1 MHTHS
6 HYSIPIPILT
16 STKACS
22 FWLVSRY
29 EVCSTHLPAAI
40 AARYFSLRLG
50 LPTMTCVQLGENPW
64 DEHTSPPSSSTMA
77 EYKIRSCGLMED
89 NRTLGSSFCF
99 CYSKESKLAR
109 MFGSFVTHLLFV
121 FIQLV
126 FSPCYRPCHNG
137 YRSIIIIHY
146 YIIIRVTMRSC
157 DIM

>member
-1 MHTHS
+1 MHLFTLDYTL
-6 HYSIPIPILT
+6 YSIYILYFLVANPILTLLT

-50 LPTMTCVQLGENPW
+50 LPTITCVQLGENPW

-89 NRTLGSSFCF
+89 KRTLGASFCF
-99 CYSKESKLAR
+99 CYSEETENKWLTR
-109 MFGSFVTHLLFV
+109 LLGGSNDVKRLT
-121 FIQLV
+121 
-126 FSPCYRPCHNG
+126 
-137 YRSIIIIHY
+137 
-146 YIIIRVTMRSC
+146 SC
-157 DIM
+157 LSS